1 MVKDG
6 IFLSNRYE
14 VLSKIGAGGMADVYK
29 ASDRKLN
36 RYVAVKIL
44 RHEFSSD
51 ESFITRFQQE
61 AMAAASIQNPYVV
74 NVYDYSVEYNY

>member
-29 ASDRKLN
+29 GRDCMLN
-36 RYVAVKIL
+36 RYVAIKIL
-44 RHEFSSD
+44 RPEFTKD
-51 ESFITRFQQE
+51 ESFMEIPLGSSGCGRTSE
-61 AMAAASIQNPYVV
+61 S
-74 NVYDYSVEYNY
+74 EYCQCL